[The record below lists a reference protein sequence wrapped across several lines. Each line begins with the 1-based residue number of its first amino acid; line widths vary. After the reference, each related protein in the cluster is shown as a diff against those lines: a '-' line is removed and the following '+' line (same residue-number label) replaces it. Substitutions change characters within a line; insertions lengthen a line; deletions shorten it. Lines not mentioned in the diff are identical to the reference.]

1 MRSRRLWEWVVVGL
15 LGGALL
21 AAGFVGV
28 VFQGQAFAALGL
40 TRDGAPTSLPA
51 GLLEPPRESEPPE
64 DDDPEPPPS
73 ATGLVAGA
81 VAAEGPKPDP
91 ATLDR
96 KLRALDRKKLKGL
109 DDGPVT
115 VAYEVVDPA
124 TGKVVASSKADK
136 PLIPASNTKT
146 LTAIAVLSAFDGSE
160 TFPTRVLQPEPGRIV
175 LVGGGDPLLRSVP
188 DKARPYPRPATT
200 DELAAATAKALLA
213 AGQKKVTLGFDASH
227 FAEPGWNE
235 TWPSN
240 YRDQVTQLSALW
252 VDEGRLAGGG
262 RSRTPAVDA
271 AKTFAAQLKEHG
283 VTVAGEPK
291 KAKAKGDEVA
301 RVESLPVHVLM
312 ETAMNRSNNS
322 FTEILGLQLAA
333 HTGHPS
339 TFAGAVDA
347 IEEQL
352 KPLDLWDK
360 GTVLHDSSG
369 LSRLNRVTTHMLA
382 RAVALVEDDQR
393 LSVILDGLPTAGV
406 TGTLADRF
414 DDETARPARGVARAK
429 TGTLSLVSTLVGT
442 TATADGRLLSF
453 AFMINGTPDGWAAKV
468 WTDQATGVVAS
479 CGC

>member
-1 MRSRRLWEWVVVGL
+1 M
-15 LGGALL
+15 
-21 AAGFVGV
+21 
-28 VFQGQAFAALGL
+28 
-40 TRDGAPTSLPA
+40 
-51 GLLEPPRESEPPE
+51 
-64 DDDPEPPPS
+64 
-73 ATGLVAGA
+73 
-81 VAAEGPKPDP
+81 
-91 ATLDR
+91 
-96 KLRALDRKKLKGL
+96 
-109 DDGPVT
+109 
-115 VAYEVVDPA
+115 
-124 TGKVVASSKADK
+124 
-136 PLIPASNTKT
+136 
-146 LTAIAVLSAFDGSE
+146 
-160 TFPTRVLQPEPGRIV
+160 
-175 LVGGGDPLLRSVP
+175 
-188 DKARPYPRPATT
+188 
-200 DELAAATAKALLA
+200 
-213 AGQKKVTLGFDASH
+213 
-227 FAEPGWNE
+227 
-235 TWPSN
+235 
-240 YRDQVTQLSALW
+240 TQLSALW

-322 FTEILGLQLAA
+322 FTEIMGLQLAA